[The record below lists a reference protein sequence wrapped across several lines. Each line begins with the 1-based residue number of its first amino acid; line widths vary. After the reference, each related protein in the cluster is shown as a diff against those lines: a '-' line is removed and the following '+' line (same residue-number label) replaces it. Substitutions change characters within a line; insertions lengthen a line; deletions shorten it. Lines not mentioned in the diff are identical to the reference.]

1 MKKTLDSI
9 FKDILD
15 NKFDSLLPEFIYKS
29 MSLGIDSFYNENKD
43 KILPLLDKSF
53 AYNRLVKIPNYE
65 IETFEELSYLKY
77 LNSKDQTKFYLE
89 FKNIWFKVSTSKKII
104 LLDLFK
110 ENISKQDYDLLLDL
124 KNNTK
129 IENENLNN
137 LLHFELD
144 KILLKSTF
152 YSDYIFNI
160 SKKFIFYKKENN
172 TFFID
177 FNLAFITL
185 NSLGYYF
192 SNTTESETLVYQLVE
207 HFFIYIPI
215 QYWELEWNT
224 KMDGLFYSKPN
235 TLNMNYAIRK
245 AIVFQKDDAELFFYD
260 DYRKQIK
267 YHYLNYLP
275 QSFIENKLKRVFEY
289 LDDIDLSFLNL
300 LDYQMSI
307 DFSQFIIDLFIQDL
321 KNTNITYTRINIYD
335 RLFSYL
341 DPLSYLYLNS
351 KDINLNNSDK
361 IILFD
366 RCSKLL
372 ELKYNISII

>member
-1 MKKTLDSI
+1 MKKALDSI

-43 KILPLLDKSF
+43 KIISLLDKSF
-53 AYNRLVKIPNYE
+53 AYNRLIQIPNYE
-65 IETFEELSYLKY
+65 IESFEELSYLKY

-235 TLNMNYAIRK
+235 KLNMNYAIRK
-245 AIVFQKDDAELFFYD
+245 SIVFQKDDAELFFYD

-275 QSFIENKLKRVFEY
+275 QSFIENKLKRVVEY
-289 LDDIDLSFLNL
+289 LDDIDFSFLNI